1 MLVLNVIGTGETLDS
16 HLQTW
21 TTTLYRITAADFFSS
36 VAMLILQNK
45 VSCTFGCVSAV
56 LRPELEVDLKTMCF
70 FFPNLD
76 LSRGCTRCF
85 QRQEVGQ

>member
-1 MLVLNVIGTGETLDS
+1 
-16 HLQTW
+16 
-21 TTTLYRITAADFFSS
+21 
-36 VAMLILQNK
+36 MLILQNK
-45 VSCTFGCVSAV
+45 VSCTFGCVSAI

-70 FFPNLD
+70 FFPNVD